1 MAPIGNKADTQQLQ
15 HTARQRA
22 SLFQQAW
29 APTSAPLVEENTR
42 FWSTNNYHPI
52 LVKTTS
58 TNKRTKEREEQDYI
72 IIPWEA
78 SSNTYCSTATVKL
91 YIRKSEL

>member
-29 APTSAPLVEENTR
+29 APTSAPLVEQNT
-42 FWSTNNYHPI
+42 TLLIY
-52 LVKTTS
+52 K
-58 TNKRTKEREEQDYI
+58 
-72 IIPWEA
+72 
-78 SSNTYCSTATVKL
+78 
-91 YIRKSEL
+91 